1 MVVGCDPID
10 WHMPAAR
17 NAAVVRG
24 RCHPVSDARDRSDLR
39 VTDELLAD
47 AERLLG
53 RLHAEFGAIA
63 AHRDELRHVWGADD
77 VAGAMGAF
85 VDNWS
90 WYRKKLL
97 GRIESVGT
105 LVGSA
110 RETFHATDRR
120 LAKAG

>member
-1 MVVGCDPID
+1 M
-10 WHMPAAR
+10 
-17 NAAVVRG
+17 
-24 RCHPVSDARDRSDLR
+24 SDLSDLR

-53 RLHAEFGAIA
+53 RLHTEFGGIA
-63 AHRDELRHVWGADD
+63 AHRDELRHVWGADA
-77 VAGAMGAF
+77 VAGAMDGF
-85 VDNWS
+85 VDNWA